1 MTHFLI
7 AAFVLLIVASGA
19 PALAIVIAVA
29 ALVLVVASKW
39 P

>member
-7 AAFVLLIVASGA
+7 AAFILLIVASGA
-19 PALAIVIAVA
+19 PSLAIVIAVA
-29 ALVLVVASKW
+29 ALVLVVVSKW